1 VLADRGRADQ
11 GVLLVV
17 VGDRLRLPPG
27 PVAVVGSALVVLIR
41 VVALWRR
48 WNAPTAQGTA

>member
-1 VLADRGRADQ
+1 
-11 GVLLVV
+11 VV
-17 VGDRLRLPPG
+17 VGDWLRLPPG